1 MQTFCEMLNT
11 PSCNL
16 STTIYKQ
23 QTKTFRFWLPFCQVS
38 VIIEQRP
45 WLAIIVVKSF
55 FYLRQKTKASLRPH
69 LLTFK
74 RIRCRLIVRF
84 LSRTF
89 YAIYNFLYIMTEY
102 NQNDSRS
109 IDFNSPFA
117 VIVIIRSSIFWPL
130 RQLQNEMNTANIEQ
144 HCER

>member
-1 MQTFCEMLNT
+1 
-11 PSCNL
+11 
-16 STTIYKQ
+16 
-23 QTKTFRFWLPFCQVS
+23 
-38 VIIEQRP
+38 
-45 WLAIIVVKSF
+45 
-55 FYLRQKTKASLRPH
+55 
-69 LLTFK
+69 
-74 RIRCRLIVRF
+74 
-84 LSRTF
+84 
-89 YAIYNFLYIMTEY
+89 MTEY